1 MTDEQ
6 DKLKLKI
13 EQAEA
18 AAARAQQVYDAA
30 EPGSVRDSCLQLLLA
45 EKASLLADKKA
56 LEQVRE
62 KELLQQRAAAGV
74 TTAAKYFGTTKCI
87 SEVHAA

>member
-1 MTDEQ
+1 M
-6 DKLKLKI
+6 
-13 EQAEA
+13 
-18 AAARAQQVYDAA
+18 YDAA

-45 EKASLLADKKA
+45 ETASLLA

>member
-6 DKLKLKI
+6 DKLKLKT

-18 AAARAQQVYDAA
+18 AATRAQQVYDAA
-30 EPGSVRDSCLQLLLA
+30 EPGSVRDACLQLLLA
-45 EKASLLADKKA
+45 KEASLLADKKA

-74 TTAAKYFGTTKCI
+74 TTAAKYFGITKCI
-87 SEVHAA
+87 

>member
-1 MTDEQ
+1 MSDEQ

-18 AAARAQQVYDAA
+18 AVARAQQVYDAA

-45 EKASLLADKKA
+45 NKASLLAKEKA

>member
-6 DKLKLKI
+6 DKLKLKT

-18 AAARAQQVYDAA
+18 AATRAQQVYDAA
-30 EPGSVRDSCLQLLLA
+30 EPGSVRDACLQLLLA
-45 EKASLLADKKA
+45 KEASLLADKKA

-62 KELLQQRAAAGV
+62 KELPQQRAVAGV
-74 TTAAKYFGTTKCI
+74 TTAAKYFGITKCI
-87 SEVHAA
+87 

>member
-1 MTDEQ
+1 MSDEQ

-45 EKASLLADKKA
+45 EKLLCW
-56 LEQVRE
+56 Q
-62 KELLQQRAAAGV
+62 
-74 TTAAKYFGTTKCI
+74 TKRLW
-87 SEVHAA
+87 SK

>member
-1 MTDEQ
+1 MSDEQ

-18 AAARAQQVYDAA
+18 AVARAQQVYDAA

-45 EKASLLADKKA
+45 KEASLLAKEKA

-87 SEVHAA
+87 SEVHAV